1 MTSQTHRNDLA
12 SGSRKVRQYSPQGEV
27 RGGADPDSST
37 IGLAAGDAPDLHFLG
52 MGRWKTADTY
62 AKRRIFPIKD
72 NDGNL
77 IGYRTMIQQGRG
89 VNRQT
94 HSGVFRITPLVN
106 EAMAMAMAQ
115 RWRDKKEAE
124 LGIPS
129 GRVSSKSASRFV
141 PGISLVV
148 SSTDPCRASWRWSSP
163 GRPTVTKYIGKKLG
177 YASAYKA
184 LVLRICNILDCPVP
198 QDLQVP
204 MPNPVQYLRLQSGG
218 ISELPERR
226 AKPR

>member
-1 MTSQTHRNDLA
+1 MTSQTRRNDLA

-37 IGLAAGDAPDLHFLG
+37 IGLAAGDAPDLHLLG

-94 HSGVFRITPLVN
+94 HSEVFRITPLVN

-124 LGIPS
+124 LGILS

-148 SSTDPCRASWRWSSP
+148 SSSGPCRASWRWSSP

-177 YASAYKA
+177 YASAYRA
-184 LVLRICNILDCPVP
+184 LVLRICEILDCPAPKPPSAHAQPCAVP
-198 QDLQVP
+198 PITV
-204 MPNPVQYLRLQSGG
+204 
-218 ISELPERR
+218 RR
-226 AKPR
+226 Y

>member
-1 MTSQTHRNDLA
+1 MTSQIRRNEMA
-12 SGSRKVRQYSPQGEV
+12 SNPRKARQFGPQGDV
-27 RGGADPDSST
+27 QVVPDPDSST
-37 IGLAAGDAPDLHFLG
+37 IELEVDVAPDLPFLG
-52 MGRWKTADTY
+52 VGRWKTADTY

-72 NDGNL
+72 DGSL
-77 IGYRTMIQQGRG
+77 VGYRAMIQQGRG

-94 HSGVFRITPLVN
+94 HSEVFRITPLVN

-124 LGIPS
+124 LGILS

-148 SSTDPCRASWRWSSP
+148 SSSGPCRASWRWSSP

-177 YASAYKA
+177 YASAYRA
-184 LVLRICNILDCPVP
+184 LVLRICEILDCPAP
-198 QDLQVP
+198 QDPPVP
-204 MPNPVQYLRLQSGG
+204 MPNHVQYLRLQSGG